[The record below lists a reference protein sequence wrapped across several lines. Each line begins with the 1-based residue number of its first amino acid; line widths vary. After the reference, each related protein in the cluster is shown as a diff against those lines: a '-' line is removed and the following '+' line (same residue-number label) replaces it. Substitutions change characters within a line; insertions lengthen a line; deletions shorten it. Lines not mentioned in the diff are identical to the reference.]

1 MAARAL
7 AYASMTIFV
16 SVILMY
22 PSLAA
27 LAPGARRPFS
37 SCGRRPYCLSLVDPV
52 LVAEWLGNR
61 H

>member
-22 PSLAA
+22 PFFSGFGSWCAA
-27 LAPGARRPFS
+27 AVLFMRTA
-37 SCGRRPYCLSLVDPV
+37 PV
-52 LVAEWLGNR
+52 LPLAR
-61 H
+61 